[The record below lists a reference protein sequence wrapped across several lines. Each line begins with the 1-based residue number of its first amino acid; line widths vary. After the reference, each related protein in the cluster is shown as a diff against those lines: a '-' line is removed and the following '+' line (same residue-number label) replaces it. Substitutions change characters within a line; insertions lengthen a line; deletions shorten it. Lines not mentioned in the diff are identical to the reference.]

1 MASPPVRHSATAA
14 VNTASTATTGSMNVP
29 SGDAVW
35 VAVIEND
42 TSDVVNSVGDGTNT
56 YNKKA
61 TLATANGTI
70 VLYVADDV
78 TGSSALA
85 VTVKTSTAI
94 GYVVVALDIQ
104 GAANPSFGQVGS
116 GAHGSYTSGSNVGDS
131 VSPKTSSDLLLL
143 LSGFISATT
152 TGTPSITFNNVGSE
166 TLVNSATKSNATAHS
181 DIGGGVY
188 SEDATS
194 TSPTTLNAN
203 ATVTGSTN
211 NYVVLLADVLAPS
224 SAAVTGEI
232 GLSLDATPLASSVAK
247 PEIGL
252 SLDATAK
259 ASSKATPEIGLSLDA
274 TVKASSKAAGEIG
287 LRLHATPVV
296 SSKAAAEFGLQ
307 LKAQVVPTQGPGGAP
322 YLGYD
327 IPLEAITSFFHHR
340 CPALLPEG
348 PREDGLIPVR
358 SPEEAAELV
367 RQTHA
372 FEDSAELPVRERV
385 VYVDRP
391 VPGGPA
397 NLGLLLLLV
406 LIVLALG

>member
-1 MASPPVRHSATAA
+1 MTQLGAFAEGESP
-14 VNTASTATTGSMNVP
+14 
-29 SGDAVW
+29 
-35 VAVIEND
+35 
-42 TSDVVNSVGDGTNT
+42 
-56 YNKKA
+56 
-61 TLATANGTI
+61 
-70 VLYVADDV
+70 
-78 TGSSALA
+78 
-85 VTVKTSTAI
+85 
-94 GYVVVALDIQ
+94 
-104 GAANPSFGQVGS
+104 GQPEKS
-116 GAHGSYTSGSNVGDS
+116 
-131 VSPKTSSDLLLL
+131 
-143 LSGFISATT
+143 TT

-224 SAAVTGEI
+224 SATVTGEI

-259 ASSKATPEIGLSLDA
+259 ASSKAAPEIGLSLDA
-274 TVKASSKAAGEIG
+274 TAKASSKAAGEVGLRLDATVSASSKAAGEIG
-287 LRLHATPVV
+287 LSLRATPVV

-307 LKAQVVPTQGPGGAP
+307 LKAQVVPTQGPGAAP